1 MPTKKILCILSALVL
16 ACGSDASLQAQVKK
30 GAKTKSTKQSTSA
43 AQPTA
48 KPQTKAGAKPDAKAE
63 AKTDVKNSALPL
75 GTSPDF
81 GKLPTYIKSDSLQ
94 LKQTERYFVY
104 SGNVEMKHGDMTIT
118 SNTLEGTYDE
128 QNKLKKLIAKT
139 NVQIVKGDN
148 IHGSSELA
156 TYEAAQDTVTLTEN
170 PELSQN
176 GSVLTA
182 DAIKIFLKD
191 NRSEASGQVRVKMI
205 DKNASGDLLG
215 KMKS

>member
-1 MPTKKILCILSALVL
+1 MSNKVTGWILCITLVCLTAPGL
-16 ACGSDASLQAQVKK
+16 ANSDAKK
-30 GAKTKSTKQSTSA
+30 NSNPKIEKPA
-43 AQPTA
+43 TA
-48 KPQTKAGAKPDAKAE
+48 KGEVKE
-63 AKTDVKNSALPL
+63 KTDSKSSPLPL

-94 LKQTERYFVY
+94 LKQSERYFVY

-118 SNTLEGTYDE
+118 SNTLEGSYDE

-139 NVQIVKGDN
+139 NVLIVKGDG
-148 IHGSSELA
+148 IRGTGELA
-156 TYEAAQDTVTLTEN
+156 TYEAAANTVTLTEN

-191 NRSEASGQVRVKMI
+191 NRSEATGQVRVKMI
-205 DKNASGDLLG
+205 DKNVNTDLLG
-215 KMKS
+215 AGKLSGHKTPL